1 MKIVSLKIENFR
13 SYRNPTTITF
23 NDLTVLIGKNDIGKS
38 SILEALDIFFDNRK
52 MESDDVNIIARGNGE
67 SAKISVV
74 FSGIPAE
81 LDIDSGGKTN
91 LHEEYLLDG
100 DGNLQIKKDFSSISK
115 PKTYILCNHPSNENA
130 NDLFY
135 LTITQL
141 QKRVKDLGVEG
152 DFKANT
158 KNEIRKAIWNSL
170 GDTIELLPA
179 ELETGKDGVKDI
191 WEKLTPHLPLYA
203 LFQADRKNDE
213 KDKEI
218 QDPLKVAAEQALKK
232 HLVKLDEIKKEVEKE
247 IEEIANLTIEKL
259 KEMNAEVAEQLKP
272 HFAPELKWADLFKPT
287 LTSDDIPMN
296 KRGSGVRRLLLINF
310 FRAEAARKRKEKG
323 VPNIIYAIEEPETSQ
338 HPDWQIKLMD
348 ALKTLANEEAAQIIT
363 TTHSPAL
370 AGLVEVENIRFIYKE
385 MGENIIEIGT
395 EENVQKI
402 ANTLGVLP
410 NIPDELDKL
419 KVIICLEGP
428 TDIAF
433 MFNICGHFGI
443 DLKNDK
449 RILTICMGGGT
460 LAYWVTHNYLSKLN
474 RPEIHIYDSDVKK
487 YQKFIDMVN
496 KRGNNSWGVLTM
508 KREIE
513 NYVHP
518 DIITSL
524 LQLEKAL
531 HDTSI
536 SGWQSSWDV
545 LDVEV
550 ELVKHK
556 RNNIKG
562 SISEHGASRMTIDL
576 FKDLDAF
583 DEVNKWFEEIKNR
596 LN

>member
-1 MKIVSLKIENFR
+1 MKIVSLTLENFR
-13 SYRNPTTITF
+13 SYKNPTTITF
-23 NDLTVLIGKNDIGKS
+23 NDLTLLIGKNDVGKS
-38 SILEALDIFFDNRK
+38 TILEALDIFFDNRK
-52 MESDDVNIIARGNGE
+52 LDADDVNIVARENGE
-67 SAKISVV
+67 SAKIGVV
-74 FSGIPAE
+74 FTGIPPE
-81 LDIDSGGKTN
+81 LDIDSGGKTKLN
-91 LHEEYLLDG
+91 EEFLLDSN
-100 DGNLQIKKDFSSISK
+100 GNLQIKKDYSSLSK

-141 QKRVKDLGVEG
+141 QKRVKELAIEG

-170 GDTIELLPA
+170 GETIELQPA

-191 WEKLTPHLPLYA
+191 WDKLTPHLPLYA

-232 HLVKLDEIKKEVEKE
+232 HLTKLNEIKQEVEKE
-247 IEEIANLTIEKL
+247 IEEIANLTIDKL

-310 FRAEAARKRKEKG
+310 FRAEAARKREEKG

-370 AGLVEVENIRFIYKE
+370 AGLVEVENIRFIYKKD
-385 MGENIIEIGT
+385 GENKIEIGS
-395 EENVQKI
+395 ENNIQHI
-402 ANTLGVLP
+402 ASTLGVLP
-410 NIPDELDKL
+410 NIPDELEKL
-419 KVIICLEGP
+419 KVIVCLEGP
-428 TDIAF
+428 TDINF
-433 MFNICGHFGI
+433 LFNICKHFDI

-449 RILTICMGGGT
+449 RILTIFMGGGT
-460 LAYWVTHNYLSKLN
+460 LSYWVTNNYLSKLN

-487 YQKFIDMVN
+487 YQNYIDKVN
-496 KRGNNSWGVLTM
+496 ARGNNSWGTM
-508 KREIE
+508 TKKREIE

-518 DIITSL
+518 DIITTL
-524 LQLEKAL
+524 LRLDNAL
-531 HDTSI
+531 HNTSQEN
-536 SGWQSSWDV
+536 WQSHWDL

-550 ELVKHK
+550 ELAKHK
-556 RNNIKG
+556 RNNVKG
-562 SISEHGASRMTIDL
+562 SISEHGASQMTIEH
-576 FKDLDAF
+576 FKDLNAF
-583 DEVNKWFEEIKNR
+583 EEVNNWFEEIKKR

>member
-1 MKIVSLKIENFR
+1 MKIVSLTLENFR
-13 SYRNPTTITF
+13 SYKDPVTISF

-38 SILEALDIFFDNRK
+38 SVLEALDIFFDNK
-52 MESDDVNIIARGNGE
+52 KIDSDDVYIIARQNGE
-67 SAKISVV
+67 SAKLTVI
-74 FSGIPAE
+74 FKNIPNE
-81 LDIDSGGKTN
+81 LDIDSGGKTKLN
-91 LHEEYLLDG
+91 EEYLLDK
-100 DGNLQIKKDFSSISK
+100 DGLLKIKKDYSSLSK
-115 PKTYILCNHPSNENA
+115 PKTYILCHHPSNENA

-135 LTITQL
+135 LNITQL
-141 QKRVKDLGVEG
+141 QKRVKELGVEG

-170 GDTIELLPA
+170 GDSIELQHT

-191 WEKLTPHLPLYA
+191 WEKLTPHFPLFA

-232 HLVKLDEIKKEVEKE
+232 HLIKLNEIKQEVEKE
-247 IEEIANLTIEKL
+247 IEEIANLTIDKL

-310 FRAEAARKRKEKG
+310 FRAEAARKRVEKN

-338 HPDWQIKLMD
+338 HPDWQKKLME
-348 ALKTLANEEAAQIIT
+348 ALQTLANDETAQIIT
-363 TTHSPAL
+363 TTHSPSL

-385 MGENIIEIGT
+385 DGKNKIEVGSEDNI
-395 EENVQKI
+395 QLI
-402 ANTLGVLP
+402 ADTLGVLP

-419 KVIICLEGP
+419 KVIVCLEGP
-428 TDIAF
+428 SDINF
-433 MFNICGHFGI
+433 LFNVCHHFDV

-449 RILTICMGGGT
+449 RILTIFMGGGT
-460 LAYWVTHNYLSKLN
+460 LSYWVTHNYLSKLN

-487 YQKFIDMVN
+487 YQKYIDKVN
-496 KRGNNSWGVLTM
+496 TRGNNSWGVLTQ

-518 DIITSL
+518 DIITKL
-524 LQLEKAL
+524 LRLENAL
-531 HDTSI
+531 HDTTQVN
-536 SGWQSSWDV
+536 WQAQWDG

-550 ELVKHK
+550 ELAKHK
-556 RNNIKG
+556 RNNVKN
-562 SISEHGASRMTIDL
+562 SISEHGASQMTLDH
-576 FKDLDAF
+576 FKELNALE
-583 DEVNKWFEEIKNR
+583 EVSQWFEEIKKR